1 MDNDLISKAESY
13 VRHYCRAHFEERLLY
28 HNLFHIQQVVDYV
41 AEIAPMEG
49 LSNKQKEMATVA
61 AWFHDIGVCL
71 DYDNHEQ
78 ASSTIAAD
86 FLKEQNYPK
95 EDTACVQS
103 AIMATKIRNL
113 PNGIVEEV
121 LRDADSLHLGKLDF
135 FVRTM
140 ALREEMRLRLG
151 EEVTEQEILK
161 SSIIFY
167 RDHHYYTNYAREKY
181 KEAKS
186 ANLNR
191 LEAMYHKYF
200 GDIPDASESKST

>member
-1 MDNDLISKAESY
+1 MDNDLISRTEIY
-13 VRHYCRAHFEERLLY
+13 VRHYCRANFEETLLY
-28 HNLFHIQQVVDYV
+28 HNLYHIQQVVDYV

-49 LSNKQKEMATVA
+49 LDSNQREMATIA
-61 AWFHDIGVCL
+61 AWFHDIGVCT

-78 ASSTIAAD
+78 VGSAIAAE
-86 FLKEQNYPK
+86 FLKKQNYP
-95 EDTACVQS
+95 EESIACVQS

-161 SSIIFY
+161 SSILFY
-167 RDHHYYTNYAREKY
+167 REHHYYTNYARNKY
-181 KEAKS
+181 KEAKLS
-186 ANLNR
+186 NLNR